1 MDQHHLHHQPR
12 CGNNMR
18 LVYVDPTG
26 TNTICA
32 YRCDDGHHHEILRA
46 DKRAASV
53 ADLATVKSAIGPGS
67 PRNALTSELQPSS
80 VAQRDWPTIWLARV
94 LRPSVGPAR

>member
-1 MDQHHLHHQPR
+1 VDQHHLHHQPR
-12 CGNNMR
+12 CGNNMT
-18 LVYVDPTG
+18 LAYVDPTG
-26 TNTICA
+26 AT

-67 PRNALTSELQPSS
+67 PRNALTSESQPSS

-94 LRPSVGPAR
+94 SWPNVGRAG